1 MIYIAIID
9 NEKEILKKIE
19 KTIMQIINKNVK
31 IYFFTSA
38 NSFLTELEKT
48 KFQIV
53 ISDISMPEMNGIE
66 MIKKAKEIN

>member
-1 MIYIAIID
+1 MIYIAITD

-38 NSFLTELEKT
+38 NVFLTE
-48 KFQIV
+48 
-53 ISDISMPEMNGIE
+53 
-66 MIKKAKEIN
+66 